1 MQDCADVT
9 LSECLQRDKYK
20 EELAAHVAS
29 SEESGAVVDAAVDA
43 PPALD
48 GEGDEEPRLGRPG
61 GPESDAPPPGS
72 SMRWLMALLL
82 LALGVGAVLAFNHID
97 RAPRWLMLAIVHL
110 LHAHPDQ
117 VTRSEG
123 GLSKL
128 LQYKLDQRLSNA
140 PSFKLLF
147 LGGITWLLI
156 LVGGL
161 ALFVSGEESLYSA
174 FW

>member
-9 LSECLQRDKYK
+9 LAECLQRDKYK
-20 EELAAHVAS
+20 EELAAHATPAS
-29 SEESGAVVDAAVDA
+29 ESRAAEEAALDA

-48 GEGDEEPRLGRPG
+48 GGDDMKPG
-61 GPESDAPPPGS
+61 LGPESDDATSP
-72 SMRWLMALLL
+72 MRTFVALLL
-82 LALGVGAVLAFNHID
+82 LALGIGAVLAFYHVD
-97 RAPRWLMLAIVHL
+97 RAPRWLMLTIVRL

-128 LQYKLDQRLSNA
+128 LQYKLDQQLSNA

-147 LGGITWLLI
+147 LGAITWLLI